1 MNNGEVAVIKLR
13 HHEKGPWLRKWR
25 AEEEKSEDAPHL
37 VERERVKLE
46 AEAKMTLQKELSSLV
61 LRLIAYQIKSS

>member
-1 MNNGEVAVIKLR
+1 MSNGEVAVIKLR
-13 HHEKGPWLRKWR
+13 HHEKGSWLRKRR

-46 AEAKMTLQKELSSLV
+46 AEAKMTLQKELLSLV
-61 LRLIAYQIKSS
+61 LRLIAYQIKSL